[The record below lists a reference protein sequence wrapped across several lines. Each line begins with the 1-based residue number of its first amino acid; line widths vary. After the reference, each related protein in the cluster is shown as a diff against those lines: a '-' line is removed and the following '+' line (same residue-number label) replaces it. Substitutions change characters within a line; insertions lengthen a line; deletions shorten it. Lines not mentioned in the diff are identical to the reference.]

1 MASFFY
7 LIHLRRFYAISRPRY
22 GLKQGKQ
29 HFGEHLRRFTDNF
42 RPRCLRIVISTE
54 KHAYFCIEIHTFA
67 YHNIGEK
74 DAKED

>member
-1 MASFFY
+1 MGVILSGSRYSRRHARVLCMASFFY
-7 LIHLRRFYAISRPRY
+7 LIHLRRFI
-22 GLKQGKQ
+22 
-29 HFGEHLRRFTDNF
+29 DNF
-42 RPRCLRIVISTE
+42 RPRCLRIMISTE